1 MTRKASEPFVF
12 DPKMF
17 ITGPFH
23 PCPECGQMQFG
34 TLSIRGNVHSRR
46 CRHCFHN
53 ESETLPPLKKKL
65 IYLDQMVLSGI
76 AKEIDP
82 VWREKTQHRDDF
94 WLQAF
99 DRIDRLVKLQ
109 LIVCPDSPIHEEE
122 SSYDDRYESVLRR
135 LYEHLASG
143 VSLHFPHQVHMAQL
157 WEAFEAW
164 STNQDPDWARIT
176 RDDFVDGRLDRW
188 SDRLL
193 LTVNMGHWPGRIES
207 RRNSRASGHDTLTQL
222 WDKWVS
228 ERHVSFEERLEI
240 ERRGFADG
248 ALQSYVAH
256 VKRWQRV
263 NAGVEEVTDP
273 LELMPGWLVQLVT
286 GLLRRLEERGVPHGE
301 QLPQVVD
308 FLYSEPALCAPQNHM
323 GALLYAA
330 LARRAASGQRR
341 VPSRGTPNDIA
352 FIASYLPYCDVMF
365 IDNECADL
373 LSEEPLASA
382 VKDYPARIF
391 STRSRKEF
399 LTYLATL
406 ESEADPDH
414 VALVVR
420 TYGKSWLEPFRA
432 ILEQDRSKRNTPS

>member
-1 MTRKASEPFVF
+1 
-12 DPKMF
+12 
-17 ITGPFH
+17 
-23 PCPECGQMQFG
+23 MQLG
-34 TLSIRGNVHSRR
+34 TLSIRGNIHSRR

-53 ESETLPPLKKKL
+53 ESERLPALKKKL
-65 IYLDQMVLSGI
+65 IYLDQMVISGI

-82 VWREKTQHRDDF
+82 VWREKTQRRDDF
-94 WLQAF
+94 WLHAF
-99 DRIDRLVKLQ
+99 DQIDRLIKLQ

-135 LYEHLASG
+135 LYEHLAG
-143 VSLHFPHQVHMAQL
+143 DVSLHFPHQVLMAQL

-164 STNQDPDWARIT
+164 STDRDPDWSRIT
-176 RDDFVDGRLDRW
+176 RDDVVDGRLDRW

-193 LTVNMGHWPGRIES
+193 ITVNMGHWPGRIES
-207 RRNSRASGHDTLTQL
+207 RRNSRDRGHEALEQL
-222 WDKWVS
+222 WDKWAS
-228 ERHVSFEERLEI
+228 ENLPFEERLEI
-240 ERRGFADG
+240 ERRGVAD
-248 ALQSYVAH
+248 AAIQSFVSH

-263 NAGVEEVTDP
+263 TDGVEEVADP

-286 GLLRRLEERGVPHGE
+286 GLLRRLEERGVPHEE
-301 QLPQVVD
+301 QLPQAVD
-308 FLYSEPALCAPQNHM
+308 FLYSEPALCAPQNHL
-323 GALLYAA
+323 GALLYAG

-341 VPSRGTPNDIA
+341 VPNRGTPNDIA
-352 FIASYLPYCDVMF
+352 FIASYLPYCDAMF

-373 LSEEPLASA
+373 LSVEPLASA

-391 STRSRKEF
+391 STRSRKNF

-420 TYGKSWLEPFRA
+420 TYGESWLEPFRGV
-432 ILEQDRSKRNTPS
+432 LEHYRSKGTTPS